1 MTKSCKTSNAR
12 TVGGN
17 RGWGQAR
24 ANYVH
29 VRKRARNVHVK
40 LIIVHEINVHVYVFH
55 TNKPNSFFQLIVYT
69 GVLFF

>member
-1 MTKSCKTSNAR
+1 MICLHILNFFSAVEGDTH
-12 TVGGN
+12 
-17 RGWGQAR
+17 QAR

>member
-1 MTKSCKTSNAR
+1 MAN
-12 TVGGN
+12 
-17 RGWGQAR
+17 QAR

-40 LIIVHEINVHVYVFH
+40 LISVHGINVHVYVFH